1 MNPIKS
7 DQSQVSNAMTSFVD
21 YNYWSRFFS
30 TSWEKIWVTGWKLKT
45 QKFPALKHSWYYNFS
60 WNSTNL
66 KKVQGSLRSQL
77 WPGQNKNLRS
87 NIKCQHSHLIQH
99 KTILSINLADSHVSL
114 DSVFEFCAL
123 FVVRPFGKIPK
134 IPTTFTIFTQNC
146 HFGRELLGIWVSHF
160 LERMNQS
167 YYILKHV
174 FQDAEMS
181 KKSNYQPKVKTLT
194 WDLNW

>member
-1 MNPIKS
+1 MWPKH
-7 DQSQVSNAMTSFVD
+7 QFGQVSNAMTSFVKFLFTITD
-21 YNYWSRFFS
+21 LLAKSNFLVFFLCQVL
-30 TSWEKIWVTGWKLKT
+30 SWEKIWGNEGKSNVQNPSHKDFW
-45 QKFPALKHSWYYNFS
+45 HYNFS

-123 FVVRPFGKIPK
+123 FVLRPFGKIPK
-134 IPTTFTIFTQNC
+134 IPTTF
-146 HFGRELLGIWVSHF
+146 
-160 LERMNQS
+160 QS
-167 YYILKHV
+167 YIHQVL
-174 FQDAEMS
+174 
-181 KKSNYQPKVKTLT
+181 
-194 WDLNW
+194 

>member
-1 MNPIKS
+1 MICCLTF
-7 DQSQVSNAMTSFVD
+7 QS
-21 YNYWSRFFS
+21 FFFFA
-30 TSWEKIWVTGWKLKT
+30 SWEKMKNPKSQPQNI
-45 QKFPALKHSWYYNFS
+45 FSYYKFS

-66 KKVQGSLRSQL
+66 KKIQGSLRSQL

-114 DSVFEFCAL
+114 DSVFKFCAL

-146 HFGRELLGIWVSHF
+146 HFGKELLGIWVSHF